1 LGRQWLGADAP
12 RQRRFEKGD
21 LKYVILDL
29 IAEKPRHGYEVIR
42 ALEERFA
49 GLYTPSPGAVYPTL
63 QLLEDLGYV
72 TADPRDGKRVYA
84 ATEEGRR
91 FLVEQEHVVE
101 DIRGRVGAWFDPS
114 FRGEVQAT
122 MHELRDLARLRGR
135 GARARQLD
143 AERLRR
149 VREVLARARA
159 DLTAILDEDSRSYGG
174 PRHPS

>member
-1 LGRQWLGADAP
+1 MGRQWFGSEHP

-21 LKYVILDL
+21 LKYVILGL

-42 ALEERFA
+42 ALEERFG

-72 TADPRDGKRVYA
+72 TAQQQDGKRVYA
-84 ATEEGRR
+84 ISDAGQR
-91 FLVEQEHVVE
+91 FLAEREDVVE
-101 DIRGRVGAWFDPS
+101 DIRSRVGAWFDPS
-114 FRGEVQAT
+114 FRGEVHAT
-122 MHELRDLARLRGR
+122 MHELRDLARLLGR

-143 AERLRR
+143 ADRLRR

-159 DLTAILDEDSRSYGG
+159 DLTAILDEGDGR
-174 PRHPS
+174 